1 MKNKFYGKYYKFIS
15 DSGYVFSCIIS
26 NANEGDMIQIITP
39 DGAFFIDDT
48 KSIIVDGNTITFN
61 VNGNGLSITGTL
73 KLGDLSPLKS
83 KVMGPFTYLP
93 LECKHV
99 IYSMRH
105 TLNGNLII
113 NNTVYSYN
121 NSLGYI

>member
-48 KSIIVDGNTITFN
+48 KSMKLIKLKQNNILFWEQYNLKKKWAIKYIKNAVSKS
-61 VNGNGLSITGTL
+61 SINSFIFSFEFDVSG
-73 KLGDLSPLKS
+73 
-83 KVMGPFTYLP
+83 KV
-93 LECKHV
+93 
-99 IYSMRH
+99 
-105 TLNGNLII
+105 
-113 NNTVYSYN
+113 
-121 NSLGYI
+121 